1 MLKTQYVR
9 EKTRQGKVPV
19 STKLVQGVG
28 SIPDTFK
35 NFAFNTFLLFFYNQ
49 VLGMSA
55 SLASVA
61 LGIAVVFDAITDPVI
76 GSISDNL
83 RSKMGRRHP
92 LMYLSALPLAV
103 SLFLVFVPPEFV
115 KQAGDYVLLA
125 WLLVFAILTRTAM
138 TLFLVPW
145 TAMMAELSDDYT
157 ERTTIVTYRY
167 FFGWVFGASF
177 TVATYTFIFPST
189 EAFTP
194 GHLNP
199 DGYVTFAA
207 VVSTFVFFAVLFTT
221 HFTRK
226 EVQYLIQPINETEKF
241 SFGRVYSELMLA
253 LRNRQFL
260 LVFMAVLTG
269 STIAGG
275 LAALELYLNTYF
287 WGLTPEDLRWFP
299 LSIIGAMI
307 AFACISWIQRRVDK
321 KTIILTTFTF
331 LLVDG
336 IFMVNLRFFDLLPE
350 NGSSLLLI
358 ILISNHVLR
367 TIIATIYGIMGASV
381 MADILD
387 YQEYK
392 TGKRQEGMFF
402 SAISFSGKAVSGLGI
417 VIAGIIIDLL
427 NFPKSALP
435 SDIPAEVIVN
445 LGLAVGVGI
454 PLFYLIPIGL
464 FSLYRLTRSE
474 HERIYAELVDRRTR
488 SASGDFSLGEFK
500 DLK

>member
-1 MLKTQYVR
+1 MLETQYVR

-115 KQAGDYVLLA
+115 KQAGDYALLA

-207 VVSTFVFFAVLFTT
+207 VVSTFVFFCSAV
-221 HFTRK
+221 H
-226 EVQYLIQPINETEKF
+226 N
-241 SFGRVYSELMLA
+241 
-253 LRNRQFL
+253 
-260 LVFMAVLTG
+260 
-269 STIAGG
+269 
-275 LAALELYLNTYF
+275 
-287 WGLTPEDLRWFP
+287 
-299 LSIIGAMI
+299 
-307 AFACISWIQRRVDK
+307 
-321 KTIILTTFTF
+321 
-331 LLVDG
+331 
-336 IFMVNLRFFDLLPE
+336 
-350 NGSSLLLI
+350 SL
-358 ILISNHVLR
+358 H
-367 TIIATIYGIMGASV
+367 
-381 MADILD
+381 
-387 YQEYK
+387 QK
-392 TGKRQEGMFF
+392 
-402 SAISFSGKAVSGLGI
+402 
-417 VIAGIIIDLL
+417 
-427 NFPKSALP
+427 
-435 SDIPAEVIVN
+435 
-445 LGLAVGVGI
+445 
-454 PLFYLIPIGL
+454 
-464 FSLYRLTRSE
+464 
-474 HERIYAELVDRRTR
+474 R
-488 SASGDFSLGEFK
+488 SAVFNPADK
-500 DLK
+500 

>member
-1 MLKTQYVR
+1 MLETQYVR
-9 EKTRQGKVPV
+9 EKNRQGKVPV

-115 KQAGDYVLLA
+115 KQAGDYALLA

-157 ERTTIVTYRY
+157 ERTIIVTYRY

-241 SFGRVYSELMLA
+241 SFGRVYSE
-253 LRNRQFL
+253 
-260 LVFMAVLTG
+260 
-269 STIAGG
+269 G
-275 LAALELYLNTYF
+275 L
-287 WGLTPEDLRWFP
+287 
-299 LSIIGAMI
+299 
-307 AFACISWIQRRVDK
+307 
-321 KTIILTTFTF
+321 
-331 LLVDG
+331 
-336 IFMVNLRFFDLLPE
+336 
-350 NGSSLLLI
+350 
-358 ILISNHVLR
+358 
-367 TIIATIYGIMGASV
+367 
-381 MADILD
+381 
-387 YQEYK
+387 
-392 TGKRQEGMFF
+392 
-402 SAISFSGKAVSGLGI
+402 
-417 VIAGIIIDLL
+417 
-427 NFPKSALP
+427 
-435 SDIPAEVIVN
+435 
-445 LGLAVGVGI
+445 
-454 PLFYLIPIGL
+454 
-464 FSLYRLTRSE
+464 
-474 HERIYAELVDRRTR
+474 
-488 SASGDFSLGEFK
+488 
-500 DLK
+500 